1 MSQSTT
7 DGSQPSSQDLVP
19 PIKVKT
25 MDVASTRSRTAFGN
39 LTNAKQNS
47 QVVKK
52 SAEKSGDEGEVKRK
66 NRHGRA
72 KKVESSEESISTQWS
87 KLPLLK
93 NPFGVKLDPVRQ
105 RLEAEAVNLDTD
117 KDPNEVPDYAFT
129 SFEYFRAREGMQP
142 IEPYMPLQTEVNE
155 KMRQVLVDWL
165 VEMQESFQLTHE
177 TLYLSVAITDLY
189 MSKRDVKREEMQLL
203 GATAILLA
211 SKFYERYPPYLDDL
225 VFVCDEAYSR
235 EQFLQQEI
243 DLVQTVDYD
252 INLPVS
258 YLFLRRYAKVVKFS
272 MPQLTLAR
280 YVLELSLMEYQ
291 FVGYSASKLAA
302 SALLW
307 SLLHFEENW
316 NTSLEF
322 HTSHKREELMPIV
335 RILNEIIVKA
345 PRRKLRTIF
354 DKYSH
359 ENFFKVTEGLALL
372 TEDELTGISDCDEM
386 DVSLSQ

>member
-7 DGSQPSSQDLVP
+7 DGSQPSSQEF
-19 PIKVKT
+19 KFEQVKT
-25 MDVASTRSRTAFGN
+25 MDPVSTRSRAAFGN
-39 LTNAKQNS
+39 LTNGHQGAS
-47 QVVKK
+47 LSLKK
-52 SAEKSGDEGEVKRK
+52 GGKEEEKEGKRR
-66 NRHGRA
+66 NRA
-72 KKVESSEESISTQWS
+72 KAAGKREKEQISTEWS
-87 KLPLLK
+87 KMPIIQ
-93 NPFGVKLDPVRQ
+93 NPFKPKLDAARR
-105 RLEAEAVNLDTD
+105 RLQLVAVDLDTD
-117 KDPNEVPDYAFT
+117 RDPNEVPEYAFT
-129 SFEYFRAREGMQP
+129 SFEYFRAREQMQP
-142 IEPYMPLQTEVNE
+142 IVPYMENQSEVND

-189 MSKRDVKREEMQLL
+189 MSKKDVKREDMQLL

-243 DLVQTVDYD
+243 ELVQVVDYD

-258 YLFLRRYAKVVKFS
+258 YLFLRRFAKVVRFT

-291 FVGYSASKLAA
+291 FVGFSASKLAA

-307 SLLHFEENW
+307 SLLHFGENDW
-316 NTSLEF
+316 NTSLQF
-322 HTSHKREELMPIV
+322 HTSYSREDLMASV
-335 RILNEIIVKA
+335 RQLNEAVAKA
-345 PRRKLRTIF
+345 PRRKLKTIF

-359 ENFFKVTEGLALL
+359 ENFFKVTEDLGLLS
-372 TEDELTGISDCDEM
+372 EDELNGHFERFEDEM
-386 DVSLSQ
+386 EVSVSQ